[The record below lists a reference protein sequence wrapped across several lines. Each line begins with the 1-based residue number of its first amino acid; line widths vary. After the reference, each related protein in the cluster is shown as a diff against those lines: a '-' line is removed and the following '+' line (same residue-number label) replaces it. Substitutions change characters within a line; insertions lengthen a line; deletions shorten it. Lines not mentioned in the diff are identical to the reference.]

1 MSESK
6 NVTKRTY
13 ITQQEISQA
22 ISMSGSAT
30 PEQIS
35 DYLNIE
41 YKVVINALRDAGY
54 CSKCGGG

>member
-1 MSESK
+1 MS
-6 NVTKRTY
+6 KRNY

-41 YKVVINALRDAGY
+41 YKVVINALRAAGY